1 MIKSYFGPIRNMET
15 GESKD
20 IVINC
25 LSKGNVKSI
34 LIGAGITLIGV
45 AYMGFS
51 CFKNGARA
59 FEIEEYETLDA
70 LHLFKD

>member
-1 MIKSYFGPIRNMET
+1 MIKSYFGPITNPET
-15 GESKD
+15 GVSKD
-20 IVINC
+20 IVVNC
-25 LSKGNVKSI
+25 FSKDNAKSI

-59 FEIEEYETLDA
+59 FETEEYNTLEA